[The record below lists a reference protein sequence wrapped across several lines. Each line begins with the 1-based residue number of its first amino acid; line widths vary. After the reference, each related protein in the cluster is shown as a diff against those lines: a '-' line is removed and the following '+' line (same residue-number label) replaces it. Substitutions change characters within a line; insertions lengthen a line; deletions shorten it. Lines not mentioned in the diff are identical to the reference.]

1 MRKSRKY
8 IMAVAGAALFAIA
21 LLAICIG
28 IICQRERGT
37 PLETF
42 SGYLEKLCREGHR
55 SQLEQYVISR
65 RLSLDEAAALAESI
79 PHMAGDAPP
88 IPNIA
93 AVGICVLA
101 ADVNGDGLEDVIEY
115 APAQDDDGANML
127 AIYLQGKEGD
137 YRLSCSQP
145 LLDTN
150 IQWHAIIEVVKY
162 KKNIYLL
169 FIPRNEQ
176 SRIIAC
182 RLSEGVP
189 REKME
194 LTYVCRD
201 VKAETIF
208 CLEGYDVERVL
219 NRSVDYYHTAD
230 YYHCAYDARRRWRP
244 MECGSGETEIDREE
258 WGNIKGLFNNK
269 YREER
274 QPYLQKYGDTL
285 INITAWG
292 FTDVFESDMN
302 NNGVRE
308 QYIKTLERL
317 GFEENVGLFTG
328 LPIITGEYYGSHE
341 GRRGLWYCIEES
353 GEEMDFL
360 DMCGLD
366 IWEGEMTPQFF
377 WVEETDQGNI
387 TCIIYQDGEEFK
399 QRVDGYFIQDKS
411 YEKVFSVLYTPEIS
425 CRTTFYP

>member
-1 MRKSRKY
+1 M
-8 IMAVAGAALFAIA
+8 
-21 LLAICIG
+21 
-28 IICQRERGT
+28 
-37 PLETF
+37 
-42 SGYLEKLCREGHR
+42 
-55 SQLEQYVISR
+55 EQYVISR

-194 LTYVCRD
+194 LTYVPRC
-201 VKAETIF
+201 K
-208 CLEGYDVERVL
+208 
-219 NRSVDYYHTAD
+219 
-230 YYHCAYDARRRWRP
+230 
-244 MECGSGETEIDREE
+244 SG
-258 WGNIKGLFNNK
+258 N
-269 YREER
+269 
-274 QPYLQKYGDTL
+274 
-285 INITAWG
+285 
-292 FTDVFESDMN
+292 
-302 NNGVRE
+302 
-308 QYIKTLERL
+308 YI
-317 GFEENVGLFTG
+317 
-328 LPIITGEYYGSHE
+328 LPGGI
-341 GRRGLWYCIEES
+341 
-353 GEEMDFL
+353 
-360 DMCGLD
+360 
-366 IWEGEMTPQFF
+366 
-377 WVEETDQGNI
+377 
-387 TCIIYQDGEEFK
+387 
-399 QRVDGYFIQDKS
+399 
-411 YEKVFSVLYTPEIS
+411 
-425 CRTTFYP
+425 

>member
-194 LTYVCRD
+194 LTYVPRC
-201 VKAETIF
+201 K
-208 CLEGYDVERVL
+208 
-219 NRSVDYYHTAD
+219 
-230 YYHCAYDARRRWRP
+230 
-244 MECGSGETEIDREE
+244 SG
-258 WGNIKGLFNNK
+258 N
-269 YREER
+269 
-274 QPYLQKYGDTL
+274 
-285 INITAWG
+285 
-292 FTDVFESDMN
+292 
-302 NNGVRE
+302 
-308 QYIKTLERL
+308 YI
-317 GFEENVGLFTG
+317 
-328 LPIITGEYYGSHE
+328 LPGGI
-341 GRRGLWYCIEES
+341 
-353 GEEMDFL
+353 
-360 DMCGLD
+360 
-366 IWEGEMTPQFF
+366 
-377 WVEETDQGNI
+377 
-387 TCIIYQDGEEFK
+387 
-399 QRVDGYFIQDKS
+399 
-411 YEKVFSVLYTPEIS
+411 
-425 CRTTFYP
+425 